1 MFLICFLNF
10 EDRNFN
16 LFSAMLRLGFI
27 SFFFF
32 MVDDTAGQLPAPGAI
47 ASEGQ
52 L

>member
-27 SFFFF
+27 SFFFLWW
-32 MVDDTAGQLPAPGAI
+32 MTLLGSYQLQEP
-47 ASEGQ
+47 
-52 L
+52 

>member
-10 EDRNFN
+10 EDCNFN

-32 MVDDTAGQLPAPGAI
+32 YWWMTLPGSYQLQEP
-47 ASEGQ
+47 
-52 L
+52 